1 MLTPDLVD
9 LVVSAG
15 RQAFAAVLSTVGIM
29 AMVAEEE
36 RRMISKRTTDAL
48 AAAKR
53 PGVKLGGRR
62 RKIIGTDEKGK
73 PIYGKVTNGS
83 AEARAAAV
91 AAVQARAASRASDL
105 APDHQSAT
113 GGRENESESYGRRT

>member
-1 MLTPDLVD
+1 
-9 LVVSAG
+9 
-15 RQAFAAVLSTVGIM
+15 M

-73 PIYGKVTNGS
+73 PIYGKVANGS

-91 AAVQARAASRASDL
+91 AAVQARAASRHLISPPTIK
-105 APDHQSAT
+105 APQAAGKTSLRAI
-113 GGRENESESYGRRT
+113 YGRRT

>member
-1 MLTPDLVD
+1 
-9 LVVSAG
+9 
-15 RQAFAAVLSTVGIM
+15 M

-53 PGVKLGGRR
+53 RGVKLSGRR
-62 RKIIGTDEKGK
+62 RKIIEGDEKGK
-73 PIYGKVTNGS
+73 PIYGKVSNGS

-91 AAVQARAASRASDL
+91 AAVQAPAASRASDL
-105 APDHQSAT
+105 APTIRALQAAGKMSLRAIAAGFNSAFVEEARNGT
-113 GGRENESESYGRRT
+113 ARVALR